1 MELKADMCGIAGFFG
16 TRHIPDETV
25 QAAMKL
31 MGRRGPDASGV
42 RRFTAPSG
50 RNAVMLHTRLSIIDL
65 DPRSNQPFNVG
76 QRWMVL
82 NGELYNYLELREQL
96 REDGAQFHT
105 RSDTEVFLTGIDR
118 EGWDVLDRAEG
129 MWALAVYDENDGSL
143 TLSRDRFGEKP
154 LYIVRAPEGLYFGS
168 EPKVLFE
175 LMGRR
180 LPVNREHLCR
190 YLVNGYKSIY
200 KTRAGF
206 FQDLKE
212 VQPASLLRVD
222 AHGKEVEMRY
232 WVPAYRPRES
242 MTYDEAV
249 AGVRD
254 RLIQSLQLR
263 LRSDVPLAFLMSGGV
278 DSNALISLAKR
289 TCHYDVHGFTIVNED
304 ERYDERE
311 IVEQSARELGIR
323 HTSVPITP
331 DRFLDRLRELVRYH
345 DAPVFTIT
353 YYIQW
358 LLMEKV
364 HAHGYKISISG
375 TGADELV
382 TGYYDH
388 HLMHLAEIKG
398 TSRYQETLEAWRK
411 HIQPIVRN
419 PYLSNPDLFT
429 ENPEFRDH
437 IFLNNDGF
445 AGYLTKSFQEPFTEE
460 RYATSLLRNRM
471 LNEMFHESVRVILHE
486 DDLNAMY
493 FSIENRS
500 PFLDRDLFEFCYS
513 IPTAHLIRDGFNK
526 VVLRDAV
533 RGVAPDCV
541 VDERKKTGFNAS
553 VLAFLNTADPAVRAG
568 LLEDSPVFD
577 LIRREKITELL
588 AKRDLPNSESK
599 FLFYFVNTKMFLEE
613 FAA

>member
-1 MELKADMCGIAGFFG
+1 MCGIAGFYG
-16 TRHIPDETV
+16 TRYIPDEAV
-25 QAAMKL
+25 QATLKL

-42 RRFTAPSG
+42 RRFAAPSG
-50 RNAVMLHTRLSIIDL
+50 RHAVLLHTRLSIIDL

-76 QRWMVL
+76 RRWMAL
-82 NGELYNYLELREQL
+82 NGELYNYIELKQRL
-96 REDGAQFHT
+96 SSDGASFRT
-105 RSDTEVFLTGIDR
+105 SSDTEVFLTAIDR
-118 EGWDVLDRAEG
+118 EGWDILDRAEG
-129 MWALAVYDENDGSL
+129 MWALAVYDEVDGSL
-143 TLSRDRFGEKP
+143 TLCRDRFGEKP
-154 LYIVRAPEGLYFGS
+154 LYIARAPEGLYFGS
-168 EPKVLFE
+168 EPKAVFE

-200 KTRAGF
+200 KSKAGF
-206 FQDLKE
+206 FEGLEE
-212 VQPASLLRVD
+212 VQLASLLRVD
-222 AHGKEVEMRY
+222 ADGKESELRY
-232 WVPAYRPRES
+232 WAPAYRPRAS
-242 MTYDEAV
+242 MTYEEAIV
-249 AGVRD
+249 GVRE
-254 RLIQSLQLR
+254 RLIQSLRVR

-278 DSNALISLAKR
+278 DSNALISLAQR
-289 TCHYDVHGFTIVNED
+289 ICHYDVHGFTIINED

-311 IVEQSARELGIR
+311 IVERSVRELGIR

-358 LLMEKV
+358 LLMEQV
-364 HAHGYKISISG
+364 RAHGYKISISG

-382 TGYYDH
+382 SGYYDH

-398 TSRYQETLEAWRK
+398 TPRYQETLNAWRQ
-411 HIQPIVRN
+411 HIQPVVRN

-429 ENPEFRDH
+429 EDPEFRDH

-445 AGYLTKSFQEPFTEE
+445 AAYLTKPFQEPFTEE

-471 LNEMFHESVRVILHE
+471 LNEMFHEAVRVILHE

-500 PFLDRDLFEFCYS
+500 PFLDRALFEFCYS

-533 RGVAPDCV
+533 RGLAPDCV
-541 VDERKKTGFNAS
+541 VDERKKTGFNAP
-553 VLAFLNTADPAVRAG
+553 VLAFLNTANPTVRAG

-577 LIRREKITELL
+577 LIRRDKITDLL

-613 FAA
+613 FAS

>member
-1 MELKADMCGIAGFFG
+1 MCGIAGFYG
-16 TRHIPDETV
+16 TRYIPDEAV
-25 QAAMKL
+25 QATLKL

-50 RNAVMLHTRLSIIDL
+50 RHAVLLHTRLSIIDL

-76 QRWMVL
+76 RRWMAL
-82 NGELYNYLELREQL
+82 NGELYNYVELKQRL
-96 REDGAQFHT
+96 SSDGASFRT
-105 RSDTEVFLTGIDR
+105 SSDTEVFLTAIDR
-118 EGWDVLDRAEG
+118 EGWDILDRAEG
-129 MWALAVYDENDGSL
+129 MWALAVYDEVDGSL
-143 TLSRDRFGEKP
+143 TLCRDRFGEKP
-154 LYIVRAPEGLYFGS
+154 LYIARAPEGLYFGS
-168 EPKVLFE
+168 EPKVVFE

-200 KTRAGF
+200 KTKAGF
-206 FQDLKE
+206 FEGLEE
-212 VQPASLLRVD
+212 VPLASLLRVD
-222 AHGKEVEMRY
+222 AGGKESEMRY
-232 WVPAYRPRES
+232 WAPAYRPRES
-242 MTYDEAV
+242 MTYEEAV
-249 AGVRD
+249 AGVRE
-254 RLIQSLQLR
+254 RLVQSLRVR

-278 DSNALISLAKR
+278 DSNALISLAQR
-289 TCHYDVHGFTIVNED
+289 ICHYDVHGFTIINED

-311 IVEQSARELGIR
+311 IVERSARELGIR

-358 LLMEKV
+358 LLMEQV

-382 TGYYDH
+382 SGYYDH

-398 TSRYQETLEAWRK
+398 TPRYQETLDAWRQ
-411 HIQPIVRN
+411 HIQPVVRN

-429 ENPEFRDH
+429 EDPEFRDH

-445 AGYLTKSFQEPFTEE
+445 AAYLTKPFQEPFTEE
-460 RYATSLLRNRM
+460 RYAASLLRNRM
-471 LNEMFHESVRVILHE
+471 LNEMFHEAVRVILHE

-500 PFLDRDLFEFCYS
+500 PFLDRALFEFCYS

-526 VVLRDAV
+526 AVLRDAV
-533 RGVAPDCV
+533 RGLAPDCV
-541 VDERKKTGFNAS
+541 VDERKKTGFNAP
-553 VLAFLNTADPAVRAG
+553 VLAFLNTADPVVRAG

-577 LIRREKITELL
+577 LIRRDKITELL

-613 FAA
+613 FAS

>member
-1 MELKADMCGIAGFFG
+1 MCGIAGFYG
-16 TRHIPDETV
+16 TRYIPDETV
-25 QAAMKL
+25 QATLKL

-42 RRFTAPSG
+42 RRFMGPSG
-50 RNAVMLHTRLSIIDL
+50 RQALLLHTRLSIIDL

-76 QRWMVL
+76 RRWMAL
-82 NGELYNYLELREQL
+82 NGELYNYVEMKQRLASS
-96 REDGAQFHT
+96 GARFRT
-105 RSDTEVFLTGIDR
+105 SSDTEVFLTAIDL
-118 EGWDVLDRAEG
+118 EGWDILDGAEG
-129 MWALAVYDENDGSL
+129 MWALAVYDEADGSL

-154 LYIVRAPEGLYFGS
+154 LYIVRAAEGLYFGS

-200 KTRAGF
+200 KTKAGF
-206 FQDLKE
+206 FEDLEE
-212 VQPASLLRVD
+212 VLPAGLLRVD
-222 AHGKEVEMRY
+222 ADGKESELRY

-249 AGVRD
+249 GGVRD
-254 RLIQSLQLR
+254 RLIQSLKLR
-263 LRSDVPLAFLMSGGV
+263 LRSDVPLAFLVSGGV

-289 TCHYDVHGFTIVNED
+289 TCHYDVHGFTIINED

-345 DAPVFTIT
+345 DAPVFTIS

-358 LLMEKV
+358 LLMEQV

-398 TSRYQETLEAWRK
+398 TPRYQETLDAWRK
-411 HIQPIVRN
+411 HIRPIVRN
-419 PYLSNPDLFT
+419 PYLSNPDLFI
-429 ENPEFRDH
+429 EDPEFRDH

-445 AGYLTKSFQEPFTEE
+445 AAYLTKPFQEPFTEE

-471 LNEMFHESVRVILHE
+471 LNEMFHEAVRVILHE

-500 PFLDRDLFEFCYS
+500 PFLDRELFEFCYS

-533 RGVAPDCV
+533 RGLAPDCV
-541 VDERKKTGFNAS
+541 VNERKKTGFNAP

-568 LLEDSPVFD
+568 LLEDSPIFD
-577 LIRREKITELL
+577 LIRHEKITELL
-588 AKRDLPNSESK
+588 AKRNLPNSESK
-599 FLFYFVNTKMFLEE
+599 FLFYFVNTKIFLEE
-613 FAA
+613 FTT

>member
-1 MELKADMCGIAGFFG
+1 MCGIAGFVG
-16 TRHIPDETV
+16 TRRISDE
-25 QAAMKL
+25 AAQSCLKL
-31 MGRRGPDASGV
+31 MGRRGPDATGL
-42 RRFTAPSG
+42 RRFASPSD
-50 RNAVMLHTRLSIIDL
+50 RHVLLLHSRLSIIDL

-76 QRWMVL
+76 RRWMAL
-82 NGELYNYLELREQL
+82 NGELYNYVELKERL
-96 REDGAQFHT
+96 SADGARFRT
-105 RSDTEVFLTGIDR
+105 NSDTEVFLTAIDR
-118 EGWDVLDRAEG
+118 EGWDILDRAEG
-129 MWALAVYDENDGSL
+129 MWALAVYDEENGSL
-143 TLSRDRFGEKP
+143 TLCRDRFGEKP
-154 LYIVRAPEGLYFGS
+154 LYVVRAPEGMYFGS
-168 EPKVLFE
+168 EPKFLFE

-200 KTRAGF
+200 KTKAGF
-206 FQDLKE
+206 FQDLEE
-212 VQPASLLRVD
+212 VPPASLLRLD

-232 WVPAYRPRES
+232 WVPVCRPRES
-242 MTYDEAV
+242 MTYEEAV

-254 RLIQSLQLR
+254 RLIQSLKLR

-289 TCHYDVHGFTIVNED
+289 ACHYDVHGFTIMNED

-311 IVEQSARELGIR
+311 IVEHSARELDIR
-323 HTSVPITP
+323 HTSVAITS
-331 DRFLDRLRELVRYH
+331 DRFLERLRELVRYH

-358 LLMEKV
+358 LLMKQV
-364 HAHGYKISISG
+364 HAQGYKISISG

-398 TSRYQETLEAWRK
+398 TPQYQSTLEAWRR

-429 ENPEFRDH
+429 EDPDFRDH
-437 IFLNNDGF
+437 IFLNNEGF
-445 AGYLTKSFQEPFTEE
+445 AAYLTKPFREPFTEE
-460 RYATSLLRNRM
+460 RYASSLLRNRM
-471 LNEMFHESVRVILHE
+471 LNEMFHEAVRVILHE

-493 FSIENRS
+493 YSIENRS

-533 RGVAPDCV
+533 RGIVPDCV
-541 VDERKKTGFNAS
+541 LDQREKVGFNAP
-553 VLAFLNTADPAVRAG
+553 VLSFLNTSESAVRAE
-568 LLEDSPVFD
+568 LLADSPVFD
-577 LIRREKITELL
+577 LIRRDKISELL

>member
-1 MELKADMCGIAGFFG
+1 MCGIAGFYG
-16 TRHIPDETV
+16 TRYIPDETV
-25 QAAMKL
+25 QATLKL

-42 RRFTAPSG
+42 RRFAAPSG
-50 RNAVMLHTRLSIIDL
+50 RHAVLLHTRLSIIDL

-76 QRWMVL
+76 RRWMAL
-82 NGELYNYLELREQL
+82 NGELYNYVELKQRL
-96 REDGAQFHT
+96 LSDGASFRT
-105 RSDTEVFLTGIDR
+105 SSDTEVFLTAIDR

-129 MWALAVYDENDGSL
+129 MWALAVYDEADGSL

-154 LYIVRAPEGLYFGS
+154 LYIVRAVEGLYFGS

-175 LMGRR
+175 LMGSR
-180 LPVNREHLCR
+180 LAVNREHLCR

-200 KTRAGF
+200 KTKAGF
-206 FQDLKE
+206 FQDLEE
-212 VQPASLLRVD
+212 VQPAGLLRVD
-222 AHGKEVEMRY
+222 ADGKESELRY
-232 WVPAYRPRES
+232 WVPAYRPREN

-254 RLIQSLQLR
+254 RLIQSLKLR

-289 TCHYDVHGFTIVNED
+289 ICHYDVHGFTIVNED

-323 HTSVPITP
+323 HTPVPITP
-331 DRFLDRLRELVRYH
+331 DRFLERLRELVRYH

-353 YYIQW
+353 YYVQW
-358 LLMEKV
+358 LLMREV
-364 HAHGYKISISG
+364 HDHGYKISISG

-388 HLMHLAEIKG
+388 HLMHLADIKG
-398 TSRYQETLEAWRK
+398 SARYQETLDAWRRYVK
-411 HIQPIVRN
+411 PEVRN
-419 PYLSNPDLFT
+419 PFLGNPDLFVDD
-429 ENPEFRDH
+429 PSFRDH

-445 AGYLTKSFQEPFTEE
+445 AAYLTRPFQEPFVEE
-460 RYATSLLRNRM
+460 RYAASLLRNRM
-471 LNEMFHESVRVILHE
+471 LNEMFHEAVRVILHE

-500 PFLDRDLFEFCYS
+500 PFLDRELFEFCYS

-533 RGVAPDCV
+533 RGLAPDCV
-541 VDERKKTGFNAS
+541 VNERKKTGFNAP
-553 VLAFLNTADPAVRAG
+553 VLAFLDTADPAVRAG

-577 LIRREKITELL
+577 LIRREKIAELL

>member
-1 MELKADMCGIAGFFG
+1 MCGIAGFFG
-16 TRHIPDETV
+16 TRYISGETV
-25 QAAMKL
+25 QAALKL

-42 RRFTAPSG
+42 RRFTTPTG
-50 RNAVMLHTRLSIIDL
+50 RQVLLLHTRLSIIDL
-65 DPRSNQPFNVG
+65 DSRSNQPFRVG
-76 QRWMVL
+76 RRWMVL
-82 NGELYNYLELREQL
+82 NGELYNYLEMGKRL
-96 REDGAQFHT
+96 REDGAQFRT
-105 RSDTEVFLTGIDR
+105 CSDTEVFLTGINR

-129 MWALAVYDENDGSL
+129 MWALAVYDESDGSL

-154 LYIVRAPEGLYFGS
+154 LYVVRAPEGLYFGS

-180 LPVNREHLCR
+180 LSVNREHLCR

-200 KTRAGF
+200 KTKAGF
-206 FQDLKE
+206 FQDLEE
-212 VQPASLLRVD
+212 VQPASVLRVD
-222 AHGKEVEMRY
+222 ANGKEVEMRY
-232 WVPAYRPRES
+232 WVPVCMPRES
-242 MTYDEAV
+242 MTYEAAV

-254 RLIQSLQLR
+254 RLIQSLRLR
-263 LRSDVPLAFLMSGGV
+263 LRSDVPLAFLLSGGV
-278 DSNALISLAKR
+278 DSNALVSLAQR
-289 TCHYDVHGFTIVNED
+289 VCHYDVHGFTIINED

-311 IVEQSARELGIR
+311 MVERSVRELGIR
-323 HTSVPITP
+323 HTFVPITP

-345 DAPVFTIT
+345 DAPIFTIT

-358 LLMEKV
+358 LLMEQV
-364 HAHGYKISISG
+364 QAHGYKISISG

-398 TSRYQETLEAWRK
+398 TPQYQPTLEAWCK
-411 HIQPIVRN
+411 YIQPIVRN
-419 PYLSNPDLFT
+419 PFLSNPDLFT
-429 ENPEFRDH
+429 ENPDFRDH

-445 AGYLTKSFQEPFTEE
+445 TGYLTKSFQEPFIEE

-500 PFLDRDLFEFCYS
+500 PFLDRELFEFCYS

-533 RGVAPDCV
+533 RGVAPNCAL
-541 VDERKKTGFNAS
+541 DERKKTGFNAS
-553 VLAFLNTADPAVRAG
+553 VLAFLNTSDPAVRAG

-577 LIRREKITELL
+577 LIRREKIAGLL

-599 FLFYFVNTKMFLEE
+599 FLFYFMNAKMFLEE

>member
-1 MELKADMCGIAGFFG
+1 MCGIAGFYG
-16 TRHIPDETV
+16 TRYIPDEAV
-25 QAAMKL
+25 QATLKL

-50 RNAVMLHTRLSIIDL
+50 RHAVLLHTRLSIIDL

-76 QRWMVL
+76 RRWMAL
-82 NGELYNYLELREQL
+82 NGELYNYVELKQRL
-96 REDGAQFHT
+96 SSDGASFRT
-105 RSDTEVFLTGIDR
+105 SSDTEVFLTAIDR
-118 EGWDVLDRAEG
+118 EGWDILDRAEG
-129 MWALAVYDENDGSL
+129 MWALAVYDEVDGSL
-143 TLSRDRFGEKP
+143 TLCRDRFGEKP
-154 LYIVRAPEGLYFGS
+154 LYIARAPEGLYFGS
-168 EPKVLFE
+168 EPKVVFE

-200 KTRAGF
+200 KTKAGF
-206 FQDLKE
+206 FEGLEE
-212 VQPASLLRVD
+212 VQLASLLRVD
-222 AHGKEVEMRY
+222 ADGKESEMRY
-232 WVPAYRPRES
+232 WAPAYRPRES
-242 MTYDEAV
+242 MTYEEAV
-249 AGVRD
+249 AGVRE
-254 RLIQSLQLR
+254 RLIQSLRVR

-278 DSNALISLAKR
+278 DSNALISLAQR
-289 TCHYDVHGFTIVNED
+289 ICHYDVHGFTIINED

-311 IVEQSARELGIR
+311 IVERSARELGIR

-345 DAPVFTIT
+345 DAPIFTIT

-358 LLMEKV
+358 LLMEQV

-382 TGYYDH
+382 SGYYDH

-398 TSRYQETLEAWRK
+398 TPRYQETLNAWRQ
-411 HIQPIVRN
+411 HIQPVVRN

-429 ENPEFRDH
+429 EDPEFRDH

-445 AGYLTKSFQEPFTEE
+445 AAYLTKPFQEPFIEE

-471 LNEMFHESVRVILHE
+471 LNEMFHEAVRVILHE

-500 PFLDRDLFEFCYS
+500 PFLDRALFEFCYS

-533 RGVAPDCV
+533 RGLAPDCV
-541 VDERKKTGFNAS
+541 VDERKKTGFNAP
-553 VLAFLNTADPAVRAG
+553 VLAFLNTADPTVRAG

-577 LIRREKITELL
+577 LIRRDKITELL

-613 FAA
+613 FAS